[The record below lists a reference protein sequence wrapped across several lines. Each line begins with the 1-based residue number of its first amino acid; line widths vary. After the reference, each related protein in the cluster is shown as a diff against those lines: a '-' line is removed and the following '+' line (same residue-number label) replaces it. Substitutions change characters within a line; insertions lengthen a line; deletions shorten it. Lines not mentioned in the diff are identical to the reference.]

1 MKLFL
6 LLLTVVCSLT
16 ATVRAQINAGALI
29 EDLGKQL
36 SRADNSKDSLKLLY
50 DIYDLS
56 ERRSK
61 SNYGW
66 KILELNSRLDNVEAQ
81 ADMLCQL
88 SVLYLRNDS
97 ILQHLYNLASQLP
110 EGDQRS
116 ATQLFVSLQR
126 TTGRVSFLNE
136 EDRMQR
142 IRQILMKQEGQHN
155 SNTEPSLYEQIEQL
169 YSLVLYMGTT
179 TRGSLYEEYL
189 DKLSKMID
197 ELPEDIYQLR
207 NMFYTSS
214 ANFYTNNDI
223 HDKAIE
229 ADHKLLNVIEGL
241 QEEYKD
247 MGRDYR
253 NYDTFLYVC
262 YRRMLNNY
270 KALDPEEVDNLYSET
285 MKLVHSNKDVRAD
298 YNKSHRI
305 DIYYNMAK
313 KNYSRAVAL
322 INEWLKTNHDK
333 PLIRRQMLGLLK
345 EAAEATGDETSLL
358 SALKEY
364 NGLLE
369 EYNNQQSAEAYR
381 EMQIRYDVSELK
393 ARAAEAEIATR
404 DAKISFNQ
412 KIILITLSASF
423 VLIVVLL
430 LLARRYGDMKHNL
443 RKLKDEMYI
452 IKDENSRLSHHRERL
467 QKEVRKLRNSA
478 PLSRN
483 NAEMK
488 RSEESPY
495 APPVDDEE

>member
-1 MKLFL
+1 
-6 LLLTVVCSLT
+6 
-16 ATVRAQINAGALI
+16 
-29 EDLGKQL
+29 
-36 SRADNSKDSLKLLY
+36 
-50 DIYDLS
+50 
-56 ERRSK
+56 
-61 SNYGW
+61 
-66 KILELNSRLDNVEAQ
+66 
-81 ADMLCQL
+81 
-88 SVLYLRNDS
+88 
-97 ILQHLYNLASQLP
+97 
-110 EGDQRS
+110 
-116 ATQLFVSLQR
+116 
-126 TTGRVSFLNE
+126 
-136 EDRMQR
+136 
-142 IRQILMKQEGQHN
+142 
-155 SNTEPSLYEQIEQL
+155 
-169 YSLVLYMGTT
+169 
-179 TRGSLYEEYL
+179 
-189 DKLSKMID
+189 
-197 ELPEDIYQLR
+197 
-207 NMFYTSS
+207 
-214 ANFYTNNDI
+214 
-223 HDKAIE
+223 
-229 ADHKLLNVIEGL
+229 
-241 QEEYKD
+241 
-247 MGRDYR
+247 
-253 NYDTFLYVC
+253 
-262 YRRMLNNY
+262 
-270 KALDPEEVDNLYSET
+270 
-285 MKLVHSNKDVRAD
+285 
-298 YNKSHRI
+298 
-305 DIYYNMAK
+305 YYNMAK